1 MPSLAEFFSFLQHL
15 PAVPIHIKTIQL
27 SDHGKFLGN

>member
-1 MPSLAEFFSFLQHL
+1 MPSVAEFFSFLRHL

-27 SDHGKFLGN
+27 SDNWKFLGN